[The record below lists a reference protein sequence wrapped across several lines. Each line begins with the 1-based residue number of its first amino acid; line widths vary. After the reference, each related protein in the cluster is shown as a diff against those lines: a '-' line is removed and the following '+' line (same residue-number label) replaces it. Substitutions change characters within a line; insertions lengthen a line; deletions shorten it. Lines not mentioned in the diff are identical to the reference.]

1 MEKLKVKIEFNC
13 LASKKEVEE
22 HGKGSLSNR
31 YNFLNSGGFSFYYQD

>member
-1 MEKLKVKIEFNC
+1 MIDVKMWAIKDT
-13 LASKKEVEE
+13 KKEVEE